1 MSDFKTAAARAEIRG
16 AIAFIDADSRILP
29 MLDYMDELE
38 RENAALREALQEA
51 RNAVAA
57 LTVEVRTI
65 APTSPHA
72 ALLARLDT
80 ALQPH
85 AGDNGHGI

>member
-1 MSDFKTAAARAEIRG
+1 MSDAMNLIKRQ
-16 AIAFIDADSRILP
+16 DAKIER
-29 MLDYMDELE
+29 LE
-38 RENAALREALQEA
+38 RENAALREALAEA
-51 RNAVAA
+51 RAAVAA

-72 ALLARLDT
+72 ALLARLDA

-85 AGDNGHGI
+85 AGDSTR